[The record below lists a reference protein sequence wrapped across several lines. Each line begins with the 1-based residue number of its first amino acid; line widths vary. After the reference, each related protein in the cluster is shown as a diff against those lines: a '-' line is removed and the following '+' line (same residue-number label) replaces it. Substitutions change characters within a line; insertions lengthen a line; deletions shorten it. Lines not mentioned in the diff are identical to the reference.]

1 MKKRALVAALCCLS
15 TASTTAVAAPVATAQ
30 AATANKTMADQYQP
44 TFPELHTP
52 FGTND
57 DETVEKV
64 YFSGVPEGTTLER
77 INSDRLSDMME
88 GGNKLLIDVFSSFF
102 WLQIFPENRSY
113 DKNFEKTIDLAVN
126 YPDGST
132 EVVTHTFTINPA
144 ERHQYLP
151 EIKND
156 LIEVGQNT
164 RLEVSEIPSSA
175 TVSLLRSPEDWN
187 VKQEGNAF
195 TVTPPVEGNGEF
207 VYKVTFSD
215 GTSKIVTSDVW
226 AEKAPKNID
235 NPVRPGNDDFNP
247 SSPVNDDK
255 PSAPATSGGSSTA
268 GIIAGV
274 IGAVLAIALSIGGAA
289 FAGLIPGLKLPF

>member
-1 MKKRALVAALCCLS
+1 
-15 TASTTAVAAPVATAQ
+15 
-30 AATANKTMADQYQP
+30 MADQYQP

-57 DETVEKV
+57 DKTVEKV

-77 INSDRLSDMME
+77 INSAPLSDMME

-113 DKNFEKTIDLAVN
+113 DKIFEKTIDLAVN

-151 EIKND
+151 EIKNN

-175 TVSLLRSPEDWN
+175 TGQVLGSGVSVFE
-187 VKQEGNAF
+187 
-195 TVTPPVEGNGEF
+195 
-207 VYKVTFSD
+207 
-215 GTSKIVTSDVW
+215 
-226 AEKAPKNID
+226 
-235 NPVRPGNDDFNP
+235 
-247 SSPVNDDK
+247 
-255 PSAPATSGGSSTA
+255 SGVSFM
-268 GIIAGV
+268 
-274 IGAVLAIALSIGGAA
+274 AVV
-289 FAGLIPGLKLPF
+289 